1 MPTFDTPEPIS
12 IQIDLPVGDAWITA
26 SDRVNTVVE
35 VRPRNAS
42 NRPDVN
48 AAEQTTVEFVA
59 GRLVVRAPK
68 SWRRYSFFSAGPSV
82 DVLIEVPTGSS
93 VQAEASWAAFH
104 CEGQFGQIRFNTG
117 GAIRLDQTAELD
129 IDTSHGE
136 VAVERVA
143 GSARVTSSSGKVRLG
158 AVDGTAEIK
167 NSSGDCWIGQ
177 STGDVRVN
185 TAYGDI
191 TVDHALGSV
200 TARTAH
206 GNVRVGEAVQGSID
220 LQTSYGGIE
229 VGVRRGTAAWLD
241 LNSRIGRVHNG
252 LDTTVGP
259 AETDETVE
267 IRASTSYGDIMIR
280 RAQ

>member
-68 SWRRYSFFSAGPSV
+68 SWRRYSFFSAGPSI

-104 CEGQFGQIRFNTG
+104 CEGQFGPCRFNTG

-136 VAVERVA
+136 VAVERVG
-143 GSARVTSSSGKVRLG
+143 GSARVTSSSRKVRLG
-158 AVDGTAEIK
+158 VVDGTAEIK

-252 LDTTVGP
+252 LDTTAGP
-259 AETDETVE
+259 GETDETVE
-267 IRASTSYGDIMIR
+267 IRATTSYGDIMIR